1 MGEKCLRCALNKEC
15 DAMEDQLMTSIYGY
29 QCSYFSP
36 ILEQYHLKGFTVTVY
51 QINPEDED
59 PDDGYDPFI

>member
-1 MGEKCLRCALNKEC
+1 
-15 DAMEDQLMTSIYGY
+15 MEDQLMTSIYGY